1 MQKSIEMHLPQ
12 YEIPQLSP
20 HYYGCIINDDEY
32 PHGTILHEFIHAWGY
47 FHEHV
52 RPDRDNYVKVHM
64 QNVKSDMREN
74 FRKQKDSCTY
84 GVPYDGNS
92 IMHYPSRAFIVPYL
106 PPEAMT
112 IESLVSFDHD
122 FFYLS
127 T

>member
-1 MQKSIEMHLPQ
+1 MQGWVKILNDIC
-12 YEIPQLSP
+12 YR
-20 HYYGCIINDDEY
+20 CIINDDEY

-106 PPEAMT
+106 PPESMT

-122 FFYLS
+122 FFI
-127 T
+127 